1 MQYLDH
7 KALKGAPHLMIDG
20 GALPGTALT
29 LSHWPGSGTPWPLKA
44 DLSSQ
49 IVFNY
54 LKQPSFH
61 MDVPYASNTHF
72 DVDGLVGVW
81 TALNPDNALP
91 DEARL
96 NDIASAGDFQQFEQL
111 ESLRAAKVFES
122 IDDYVEGLARFEE
135 VLKDLDAH
143 KSIWAEEEA
152 AFKKGMSAFAAG
164 EWRCEERFPLD
175 LSILRPKSSSSVEPS
190 PYSLNRVAHCFG
202 MAILTPGSPRFYYRY
217 ESWVQYVSRP
227 IHARV
232 ELGQLAAKLTALETK
247 GAQWGF
253 EGIDAIAPELKPKG
267 ESTIDPEDFL
277 KLLTEELEHP
287 KGPRWE
293 PWDPK

>member
-1 MQYLDH
+1 MQYRDH
-7 KALKGAPHLMIDG
+7 KALLGEPHLMIDG
-20 GALPGTALT
+20 GAQPGTALT
-29 LSHWPGSGTPWPLKA
+29 LSHWPGSGTPWALKA

-54 LKQPSFH
+54 LRQPVFH
-61 MDVPYASNTHF
+61 VDVPFATNTHF

-81 TALNPDNALP
+81 TALNPAKALP
-91 DEARL
+91 DDARL

-111 ESLRAAKVFES
+111 ESLRAAKVFEH

-135 VLKDLDAH
+135 VLKNLDAH
-143 KSIWAEEEA
+143 KDIWAEEEDT
-152 AFKKGMSAFAAG
+152 FKQGMSAFAAG
-164 EWRCEERFPLD
+164 EWKADERFKLD
-175 LSILRPKSSSSVEPS
+175 LSILRPKSAQSIEPS
-190 PYSLNRVAHCFG
+190 PYALNRVAHCYG
-202 MAILTPGSPRFYYRY
+202 MAILTPGRPRFYYRY

-232 ELGQLAAKLTALETK
+232 ELSGLAAQLTSLETQ

-253 EGIDAIAPELKPKG
+253 DGIDAIAPALKPNG
-267 ESTIDPEDFL
+267 VSSIDPELFL
-277 KLLTEELEHP
+277 SLLIAQLENP
-287 KGPRWE
+287 KGDRWE